1 MQSQKWGNN
10 LCSFPR
16 QTMQQHSNPNLYP
29 NHYCWRSQSW
39 MSLWRPTRPPESEVA
54 QSCPTLCDPMD
65 CSPPGSSVHG
75 IHQARILEWIA
86 ISFSRGSSQPRDR
99 TQVSHIVG
107 RCFNLWASRKT
118 LRPPELTP
126 KKDVL
131 FIIGDCNAKVGS
143 QEIPSMTG
151 KFGLG
156 VQNEAGQRLTEFCQ
170 ENAPVIANTLFQQ
183 HKRWLYPWTSSGG
196 QYWNQI
202 DYILCSQ
209 RWKDSISLVQLLS
222 RVRLFVTP
230 WLQHARL
237 PCPSSAPGT
246 CWNSYPSIWWCHPT
260 ISFSVIPF
268 SSCLQSFPAS
278 GSFPMSQFFAS
289 GGQSIGASAS
299 ASVLPMNIQDWF
311 PSGLTGLISLQSKG
325 LSIQGRG
332 YI

>member
-1 MQSQKWGNN
+1 MYLLLWARVLWKEWSSTPSQQKSSKCSTRMQSQKWGNN

-143 QEIPSMTG
+143 QEIPGVTG

-156 VQNEAGQRLTEFCQ
+156 LPNEAEQRLTEYCQ
-170 ENAPVIANTLFQQ
+170 ENTLVIANTLNPTIQEKTL
-183 HKRWLYPWTSSGG
+183 HVDITRWSIPKSDWLYSLEPKMEKLYIVKKKKRLGTGCGS
-196 QYWNQI
+196 
-202 DYILCSQ
+202 DYE
-209 RWKDSISLVQLLS
+209 LLIAKF
-222 RVRLFVTP
+222 RLK
-230 WLQHARL
+230 LKKLGENH
-237 PCPSSAPGT
+237 
-246 CWNSYPSIWWCHPT
+246 
-260 ISFSVIPF
+260 
-268 SSCLQSFPAS
+268 
-278 GSFPMSQFFAS
+278 
-289 GGQSIGASAS
+289 
-299 ASVLPMNIQDWF
+299 
-311 PSGLTGLISLQSKG
+311 
-325 LSIQGRG
+325 
-332 YI
+332 